1 MPFDTGQGHLFDF
14 NHVDF
19 DFNIQFEQLFLS
31 LLPSVLFIV
40 ASSWRA
46 LSQLRKPTL
55 VETSLFQWIK
65 LGAIGVYLC
74 LELALLV
81 LAASSGFQ
89 ASSVFLA
96 SSVLKVV
103 SGLAMI
109 ALSLADHNKSP
120 RPSILLAIYLSLTL
134 LPDATQARTLF
145 LSSDNKSE
153 ITYSSIFCTALAS
166 KILILFLEAKKK
178 TDWLDWDRKFHSPE
192 EVSSIFS
199 LGVFAWLNKMFL
211 DGYQGILTID
221 DLYPLDSAL
230 NGETTHGNFST
241 YLDYSKMKDEK
252 YGLAKVLLRILKGP
266 FLLPVIP
273 RLALLAFT
281 FCQPLFIESL
291 LDHLSRSELDAN
303 VGYGFIGASVL
314 IYSGIAISTALYW
327 TTQARLGSSKDSAA
341 VTLMSTD
348 MERID
353 LGFRS
358 LHETWACMIQAA
370 LASWLLYKQIG
381 VLFVAPIGV
390 VLASFAV
397 LMVSMKFAGDSQRSW
412 MAGVQ
417 KRVGLTATVIGS
429 MKTLK
434 LSGLAGAVSDFIQA
448 LRVEELAAGS
458 RFRKLS
464 IVAAVLGFLPLLIS
478 PPLTFAFTQRTLNV
492 SRIFTSLSYLTL
504 LTSPLAMI
512 FQAVPQLLSGLACLG
527 RVQAYLECETREDF
541 RRMNVRQFQSP
552 EKTANNPEAAFDLQS
567 DSQWAIVVR
576 DAAFG
581 WEADKNILQ
590 HVSVNIMKSTLTIVV
605 GAVGTGKSTFCK
617 ALLGEIPYFA
627 GDITLNTH
635 TSHFGV
641 CEQTAFLSNGSVRE
655 NIIGFSP
662 YDHQRYEEVIHAT
675 VLAFDIDTLPQGDAT
690 NIGSDGITLSGGQR
704 QRVSLARALYL
715 HTDLLVLDDV
725 FSGLDAGTQEKV
737 FDRVF
742 GPCGL
747 VRRRGTTVVLWLTYW
762 ANDVYKTEPDHTWAF
777 YAGLYAFFQVCGLLS
792 LLTLGLVIIIA
803 SVQRVGARIV
813 TNFFSQDLNLIDTEL
828 PSALLNFLFATFSA
842 IAQAAIMPTSS
853 PYMAISYPFL
863 ATLLHVV
870 QRFYLRTARQLRL
883 LDLEA
888 KSPLYTHFLDTAKG
902 ITTIRA
908 FGFLTEETNKNSR
921 LVNDSLRPAY
931 LLVMVQQWLTLV
943 LDVVVMILAAVL
955 TTLAVRLHSNSGFTG
970 AALVTLMSFGDS
982 MSSIVIFYTKL
993 ETSIGAISRLKV
1005 FSETVQPEDKL
1016 DEDVNPH
1023 VQWPQSGRISLND
1036 VSASYA
1042 GTDDSSEGN
1051 YTLALQNITLNIS
1064 PGEKVAICGRTGSG
1078 KSSLM
1083 ALFLKLLDATSSTS
1097 ANIIIDDI
1105 PLYRIKRP
1113 SLRQR
1118 ILAVPQEAVFL
1129 PDGTTFMAN
1138 LDPLNV
1144 ATIGDCQS
1152 VLESVGLW
1160 NYVLEK
1166 GGLTAPLSA
1175 GTLSAGQRQLLSL
1188 ARVLIRKRDRTVQGA
1203 EGGILLLDEV
1213 SSSVDHTTER
1223 LMQEIIDAQF
1233 TKYTVVAVSHRLD
1246 MIMDF
1251 DRVVVM
1257 DKGEIVEI
1265 GQPRTLAEQ
1274 ESSRFGELVRA
1285 SA

>member
-291 LDHLSRSELDAN
+291 LDHLSQSELDAN

-358 LHETWACMIQAA
+358 LHETWAC
-370 LASWLLYKQIG
+370 
-381 VLFVAPIGV
+381 V

-527 RVQAYLECETREDF
+527 RVQAYLECETRVDF

-581 WEADKNILQ
+581 WEVDKNILQ
-590 HVSVNIMKSTLTIVV
+590 H
-605 GAVGTGKSTFCK
+605 
-617 ALLGEIPYFA
+617 
-627 GDITLNTH
+627 
-635 TSHFGV
+635 
-641 CEQTAFLSNGSVRE
+641 
-655 NIIGFSP
+655 
-662 YDHQRYEEVIHAT
+662 
-675 VLAFDIDTLPQGDAT
+675 GDAT
-690 NIGSDGITLSGGQR
+690 NIGSDGITLSGG
-704 QRVSLARALYL
+704 
-715 HTDLLVLDDV
+715 
-725 FSGLDAGTQEKV
+725 
-737 FDRVF
+737 
-742 GPCGL
+742 
-747 VRRRGTTVVLWLTYW
+747 LTYW

-803 SVQRVGARIV
+803 SVQRVGASMHKDALQTLVRAPLSFFTSTDTGIV

-863 ATLLHVV
+863 ATLLYVV

-1016 DEDVNPH
+1016 DEDVDPP

-1042 GTDDSSEGN
+1042 GTDDLSEGN

>member
-1 MPFDTGQGHLFDF
+1 M
-14 NHVDF
+14 V
-19 DFNIQFEQLFLS
+19 
-31 LLPSVLFIV
+31 
-40 ASSWRA
+40 R
-46 LSQLRKPTL
+46 
-55 VETSLFQWIK
+55 
-65 LGAIGVYLC
+65 
-74 LELALLV
+74 
-81 LAASSGFQ
+81 
-89 ASSVFLA
+89 
-96 SSVLKVV
+96 
-103 SGLAMI
+103 
-109 ALSLADHNKSP
+109 
-120 RPSILLAIYLSLTL
+120 SILVTEIYL
-134 LPDATQARTLF
+134 R
-145 LSSDNKSE
+145 
-153 ITYSSIFCTALAS
+153 
-166 KILILFLEAKKK
+166 
-178 TDWLDWDRKFHSPE
+178 
-192 EVSSIFS
+192 
-199 LGVFAWLNKMFL
+199 
-211 DGYQGILTID
+211 
-221 DLYPLDSAL
+221 
-230 NGETTHGNFST
+230 
-241 YLDYSKMKDEK
+241 
-252 YGLAKVLLRILKGP
+252 
-266 FLLPVIP
+266 
-273 RLALLAFT
+273 
-281 FCQPLFIESL
+281 
-291 LDHLSRSELDAN
+291 
-303 VGYGFIGASVL
+303 
-314 IYSGIAISTALYW
+314 

-527 RVQAYLECETREDF
+527 RVQAYLECETRVDF

-581 WEADKNILQ
+581 WEVDKNILQ

-747 VRRRGTTVVLWLTYW
+747 VRRRSTTVVLCTHSINHLPVADHIIALGDGTVVEQGDFRKLMTNNGYVQRLRLWDAPKHQISAATFSTEQTTRSKPSPLSEPNLKLVSSTPKNDALRQSGDKTVYKHYLKSMGWILASLGVLSSALWGFFTNFPTIWLTYW

-803 SVQRVGARIV
+803 SVQRVGASMHKDALQTLVRAPLSFFTSTDTGIV

-863 ATLLHVV
+863 ATLLYVV

-1016 DEDVNPH
+1016 DEDVDPP

-1042 GTDDSSEGN
+1042 GTDDLSEGN

>member
-1 MPFDTGQGHLFDF
+1 MPFNTGQGHLFDF

-65 LGAIGVYLC
+65 LVRDYMH
-74 LELALLV
+74 
-81 LAASSGFQ
+81 SSHQYHLQLTKGT
-89 ASSVFLA
+89 VFLA

-153 ITYSSIFCTALAS
+153 ITYSSIFCTALAL

-230 NGETTHGNFST
+230 SGETTHGKFST
-241 YLDYSKMKDEK
+241 HLDYSKMKGEK
-252 YGLAKVLLRILKGP
+252 YGLAKVL
-266 FLLPVIP
+266 
-273 RLALLAFT
+273 
-281 FCQPLFIESL
+281 PLFIESL
-291 LDHLSRSELDAN
+291 LNHLSQSELDAN
-303 VGYGFIGASVL
+303 VGYGLVGASVL

-327 TTQARLGSSKDSAA
+327 TTQACLGSSKDSAA

-358 LHETWACMIQAA
+358 LHETWACVVQAA

-492 SRIFTSLSYLTL
+492 SRVFTSLSYLTL

-541 RRMNVRQFQSP
+541 RRPNIRRSQSP
-552 EKTANNPEAAFDLQS
+552 EKIAKNLEAASDLQP
-567 DSQWAIVVR
+567 DSQCAIVVR
-576 DAAFG
+576 DAEFG
-581 WEADKNILQ
+581 WEVDKNILQ
-590 HVSVNIMKSTLTIVV
+590 H
-605 GAVGTGKSTFCK
+605 
-617 ALLGEIPYFA
+617 
-627 GDITLNTH
+627 
-635 TSHFGV
+635 
-641 CEQTAFLSNGSVRE
+641 TAFLSNGSVRE

-675 VLAFDIDTLPQGDAT
+675 VLAFDIETLPQGDAT
-690 NIGSDGITLSGGQR
+690 NIGSDGITLSGG
-704 QRVSLARALYL
+704 
-715 HTDLLVLDDV
+715 
-725 FSGLDAGTQEKV
+725 
-737 FDRVF
+737 
-742 GPCGL
+742 
-747 VRRRGTTVVLWLTYW
+747 LTYW
-762 ANDVYKTEPDHTWAF
+762 ANDVYKTQPDHTWAF

-803 SVQRVGARIV
+803 SVQRVGASMHKDALQTLIKAPLSFFTSTDTGIV

-863 ATLLHVV
+863 AILLYVV

-908 FGFLTEETNKNSR
+908 FGFLTEEIDKNSR

-970 AALVTLMSFGDS
+970 AALVTLMSFGDN

-993 ETSIGAISRLKV
+993 ETSIGAISRLKK

-1016 DEDVNPH
+1016 HEDVDPPA
-1023 VQWPQSGRISLND
+1023 QWPQSGQMSLNG

-1051 YTLALQNITLNIS
+1051 STLALQNITLNIS

-1083 ALFLKLLDATSSTS
+1083 ALFLKLLDAISSTS
-1097 ANIIIDDI
+1097 TNIIIDDI
-1105 PLYRIKRP
+1105 PLYRINRQ

-1144 ATIGDCQS
+1144 ATIGDCQF
-1152 VLESVGLW
+1152 VLRSVGLW
-1160 NYVLEK
+1160 KYVLEK
-1166 GGLTAPLSA
+1166 GGLTAPMSA

-1188 ARVLIRKRDRTVQGA
+1188 ARVLIRKRDRTAQGA

-1233 TKYTVVAVSHRLD
+1233 KKYTVVAVSHRLD

-1265 GQPRTLAEQ
+1265 GQPQALAEQ
-1274 ESSRFGELVRA
+1274 ETSRFGDLVRA